1 MVGLMT
7 AVVLTCLFAYIRFG
21 FVFVFFFFFKGKNEK
36 FPCSMQFKKSRAA
49 GTQHRLNSPPVGPAL
64 GLRDPPPHQAVG
76 EKDVLFKEHGKDIPA
91 CSQASPAASSQSVP
105 GCLVSSLQQ
114 GKRAG

>member
-1 MVGLMT
+1 MCGRANDGSGADLRV
-7 AVVLTCLFAYIRFG
+7 CLYQVWFCFCL
-21 FVFVFFFFFKGKNEK
+21 FFFKGKNEK
-36 FPCSMQFKKSRAA
+36 FPCSMQFKKSRTA
-49 GTQHRLNSPPVGPAL
+49 GTQHRLNGPPVGPAL

-76 EKDVLFKEHGKDIPA
+76 EKGVLFKEHGKDIPA
-91 CSQASPAASSQSVP
+91 CSEASPAASSQSVP